1 MQIGELA
8 KRTALSV
15 DAIRFYEKQRLLP
28 KATRSVGGF
37 RLFTVDDIQH
47 VQFIRQMHKLGF
59 SLREIKELMG
69 LRARKAGAC
78 ESVRELLNRKLEGI
92 RARMRDLR
100 KLECELLSDLRK
112 CDRELRHRRQHA
124 ASGCPILEQVATR

>member
-28 KATRSVGGF
+28 KATRSAGGF

-47 VQFIRQMHKLGF
+47 VQFIRQMHELGF

-69 LRARKAGAC
+69 LRARKAAAC
-78 ESVRELLNRKLEGI
+78 ECVRQLLHQKLADM
-92 RARMRDLR
+92 RAKMRDLQ

-112 CDRELRHRRQHA
+112 CDRELKHRRQHA
-124 ASGCPILEQVATR
+124 ASGCPILEQAART